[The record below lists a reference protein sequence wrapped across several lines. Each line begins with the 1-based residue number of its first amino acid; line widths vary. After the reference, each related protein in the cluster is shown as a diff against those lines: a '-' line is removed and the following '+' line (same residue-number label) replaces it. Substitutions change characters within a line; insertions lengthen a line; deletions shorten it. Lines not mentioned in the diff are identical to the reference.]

1 MSNLENISKLENI
14 NNFSNFIRLS
24 PDLFEDKYNIVNING
39 NLKIVKK
46 DEHLMIE
53 HIKSFMDQKVENS
66 RQIVVYIYLE
76 EYKTNNM
83 RISFIQKI
91 SNLLQNGYPDALYKC
106 FIMNAPK
113 YFNIV
118 YKIISLM
125 LDKETKSK
133 IYFQNCEILGNQ
145 NQ

>member
-24 PDLFEDKYNIVNING
+24 PDLFEDG